1 MPASC
6 RDIGRPDHKACYPI
20 TARLSG
26 RVPPTAGSGNTA
38 GRRSDRVHR
47 FNSQTPQ
54 AAAFTDVDLDNTPPG
69 RPACPHPR
77 AARRPA
83 VRGVPDTSRLPTGWA
98 RPPTRP
104 APPAGRR
111 SLADDQNCCPTGCSR
126 MGGSVRRLRGGRG
139 DVHGVVTVRPA
150 SPRSGGEQAAAC
162 CRAGVRVGMWLRFAV
177 GASSCLGRC
186 GIGQPPSS
194 GRVHPHRVA
203 GESATGDACASGAG
217 GHREAPWA
225 GRGNSVI
232 SRYCCRARIRPG
244 AALGRYRVRLGP
256 WPARTASSAT
266 APRQAH
272 PARYR
277 SPA

>member
-150 SPRSGGEQAAAC
+150 SPRSGGEQAAAAGLVSEWVC
-162 CRAGVRVGMWLRFAV
+162 GFDSQSARRAAWADVE
-177 GASSCLGRC
+177 LGN
-186 GIGQPPSS
+186 PPL
-194 GRVHPHRVA
+194 
-203 GESATGDACASGAG
+203 AG
-217 GHREAPWA
+217 GYIHTAWLA
-225 GRGNSVI
+225 
-232 SRYCCRARIRPG
+232 SR
-244 AALGRYRVRLGP
+244 RLVM
-256 WPARTASSAT
+256 PARQVLAVTGK
-266 APRQAH
+266 PRGPDAEI
-272 PARYR
+272 A
-277 SPA
+277 